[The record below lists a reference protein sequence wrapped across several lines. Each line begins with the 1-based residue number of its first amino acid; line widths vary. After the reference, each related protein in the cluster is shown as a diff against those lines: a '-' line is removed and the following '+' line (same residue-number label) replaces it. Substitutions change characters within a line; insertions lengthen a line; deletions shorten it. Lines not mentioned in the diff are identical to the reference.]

1 MEIISKKR
9 CIIGEGPI
17 WNEKEGV
24 LYFTNSREQEICVLD
39 IYTKELKIIPTEV
52 GGVAIAFDKS
62 NRMIVSR
69 RDGIFYLEDNIAT
82 PLYDTNKHQ
91 ILHGNDM
98 KVGPDGRIYVG
109 TQSSKR
115 LGLSNNVD
123 GKLYSIDKD
132 GNVRTLLDALLLSN
146 GMDWSMDETRFYHT
160 DSATRIIKEYLFDK
174 VTGDI
179 EFTGKSVYVQGV
191 DGFTIDENDLLYVA
205 CWGQGHIAVVDT
217 RDMTVIDHTDVPA
230 KIPASC
236 AFAGKSM
243 NELIAVTADYKNA
256 SATDEYA
263 GYTFKKEMSVC
274 GRLPYLFG

>member
-217 RDMTVIDHTDVPA
+217 RDMTVIDHIDVPA

>member
-17 WNEKEGV
+17 WNEKEGL

-179 EFTGKSVYVQGV
+179 EFTDKSVYVQGV

-217 RDMTVIDHTDVPA
+217 RDMTVIDHIDVPA

-236 AFAGKSM
+236 AFAGKGM
-243 NELIAVTADYKNA
+243 NELVVVTADYKNA